1 MLKKNNFFKSYFTNS
16 KKYKINL
23 QKTQKIYN
31 SLLLDIKEDKIPLLK
46 TFEKNY
52 ELDYSKDTV
61 KRFSKYKNII
71 IIGMGGSILGTK
83 HLFLFQEKNQKEN
96 IFF

>member
-71 IIGMGGSILGTK
+71 IIGMGGSILGAK
-83 HLFLFQEKNQKEN
+83 SIHSFLV
-96 IFF
+96 